1 MHDHFTEQRC
11 PVVLFIM
18 LYKTILTLES
28 VDKILKCDHST
39 FLWCCGLIW
48 FTVLKTGSLDT
59 CKLCNAIPH
68 GKSAIMYLPMLSPI
82 AGRGYRQTQGTFTFS
97 CKPE

>member
-18 LYKTILTLES
+18 LYKAILTLES

-59 CKLCNAIPH
+59 CNAMQYHMGNQPLCTC
-68 GKSAIMYLPMLSPI
+68 
-82 AGRGYRQTQGTFTFS
+82 Q
-97 CKPE
+97 C